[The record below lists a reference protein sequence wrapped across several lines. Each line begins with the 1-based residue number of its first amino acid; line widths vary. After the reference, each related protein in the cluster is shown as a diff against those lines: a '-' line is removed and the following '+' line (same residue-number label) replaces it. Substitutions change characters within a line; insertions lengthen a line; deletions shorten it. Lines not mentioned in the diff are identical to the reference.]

1 MEYEDL
7 KLPFFHNNID
17 IESIAEKCGYHM
29 KEIVAGNINFDALHE
44 QEIENCFRHTKR
56 ELFCQE
62 IPVLCG
68 DEMNKRCIELKV
80 FKDIFLAYD

>member
-29 KEIVAGNINFDALHE
+29 KEVVAGNIKKDETRPDYPLLNSFNHL
-44 QEIENCFRHTKR
+44 ENG
-56 ELFCQE
+56 
-62 IPVLCG
+62 V
-68 DEMNKRCIELKV
+68 
-80 FKDIFLAYD
+80 